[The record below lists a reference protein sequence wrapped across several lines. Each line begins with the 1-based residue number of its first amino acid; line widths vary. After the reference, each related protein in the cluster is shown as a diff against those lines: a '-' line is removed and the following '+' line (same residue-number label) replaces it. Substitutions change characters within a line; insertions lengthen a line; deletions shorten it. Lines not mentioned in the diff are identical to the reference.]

1 MNHDMR
7 RQSQSEIAPVQTADV
22 LKHLGNS
29 LNTQWRRY
37 RKRLKHCRER
47 FSEAAVHDV
56 RVEARRLLSTIE
68 LLGAFIPERDIKKVR
83 RALKRHLDTFDRLRD
98 TQVQLGY
105 VGRMAGTFPD
115 AHAFYDWLQNRKARF
130 TRTTRKAVKHIKTK
144 RLGQG
149 LVAFEKDIRL
159 QRKRIPRERAFVIVQ
174 RAINQ
179 TFPGSR
185 NFAGTCGRTTP
196 RPSTARGLRSSASAT
211 WSRRWRPCCPPSQ
224 RTIAAPCAVTSA

>member
-1 MNHDMR
+1 MICALE
-7 RQSQSEIAPVQTADV
+7 SQSEIVPVQTADV
-22 LKHLGNS
+22 LKHLGHS

-105 VGRMAGTFPD
+105 VGEWRALFRMRT
-115 AHAFYDWLQNRKARF
+115 RF
-130 TRTTRKAVKHIKTK
+130 TTGCRTARPVSP
-144 RLGQG
+144 
-149 LVAFEKDIRL
+149 E
-159 QRKRIPRERAFVIVQ
+159 QRAKPSNISRRSGWARVWWPLKRISGSSE
-174 RAINQ
+174 NG
-179 TFPGSR
+179 FPA
-185 NFAGTCGRTTP
+185 N
-196 RPSTARGLRSSASAT
+196 GLL
-211 WSRRWRPCCPPSQ
+211 
-224 RTIAAPCAVTSA
+224 